1 MKMNSNQLSDAY
13 LKDKRCRTD
22 KVIVVSMRENK
33 QLRSLSKLLDYLN
46 YATNYKVNRYA
57 LKKNSKFPR
66 IGFFCNNEDAFNNTH
81 SHVYTLLSP
90 CHDFDTVVSIMKVE
104 WAKLDRIYSRRLEQY
119 VPNPYPTFDLYVKDV
134 KSADAYASYS
144 VKDFDNDNEFTFVP
158 I

>member
-1 MKMNSNQLSDAY
+1 MIMNRKQLSDAY

-22 KVIVVSMRENK
+22 KVIVVSMRANK
-33 QLRSLSKLLDYLN
+33 QMRSLSKLLDYLN

-81 SHVYTLLSP
+81 SHLYLLLSP
-90 CHDFDTVVSIMKVE
+90 CHDFDKVVSIMKTE
-104 WAKLDRIYSRRLEQY
+104 WAKLDRIFDKHEERY
-119 VPNPYPTFDLYVKDV
+119 VPNPYPSFDLYVKDV
-134 KSADAYASYS
+134 KSDDAYASYS
-144 VKDFDNDNEFTFVP
+144 VKDFNNDDEYTFVP